1 MNEIKKIVNIEK
13 IIYEIRGKKVILDSD
28 LALLYNVE
36 TKRINEAV
44 KNNPDKFPERFA
56 WKLSNEEYK
65 NLKSKIST
73 SSSNNYGGR
82 RKNPRVF
89 TEQGVAMLATILK
102 SKVATEVSIRIMDAF
117 VAMKKYISNDLLEQ
131 KYINNQVM
139 KNTEDIKLLQE
150 SFNKLEEK
158 RKNNE
163 IFFKGQ
169 IYDAFSLLKNI
180 LKEAKE
186 NIIII
191 DNYLDTEILDVIMDI
206 NVNVKVFTTSFN
218 KTAISKYN
226 KQYKNLTVINTKK
239 FHDRFLIIDNKV
251 LYHCGASFK
260 DLGSK
265 CFSINKIGDK
275 DYLNSLLN
283 IVNNL

>member
-1 MNEIKKIVNIEK
+1 M
-13 IIYEIRGKKVILDSD
+13 
-28 LALLYNVE
+28 ALLYNVE

-44 KNNPDKFPERFA
+44 KNNPDKFPERFV

-150 SFNKLEEK
+150 SF
-158 RKNNE
+158 
-163 IFFKGQ
+163 
-169 IYDAFSLLKNI
+169 
-180 LKEAKE
+180 
-186 NIIII
+186 
-191 DNYLDTEILDVIMDI
+191 
-206 NVNVKVFTTSFN
+206 
-218 KTAISKYN
+218 
-226 KQYKNLTVINTKK
+226 
-239 FHDRFLIIDNKV
+239 
-251 LYHCGASFK
+251 K
-260 DLGSK
+260 DLGNK
-265 CFSINKIGDK
+265 CFSINKIEDK